1 MLLGNHMSD
10 ALSDAIRLIG
20 VEVERANR
28 LFPDNEAEAICELL
42 RRSHQLPDLKRGM
55 LVMCATNV
63 IDAARRP
70 NAAR

>member
-42 RRSHQLPDLKRGM
+42 RRSNQLPDLKREM

-70 NAAR
+70 NAAE